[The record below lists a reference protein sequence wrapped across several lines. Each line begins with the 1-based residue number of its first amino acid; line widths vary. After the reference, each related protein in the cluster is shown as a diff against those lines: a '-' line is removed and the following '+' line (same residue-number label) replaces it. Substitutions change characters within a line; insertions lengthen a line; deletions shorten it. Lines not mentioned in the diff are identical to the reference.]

1 MMDCPR
7 LVIAG
12 TSSGVGKTTATLA
25 ILAALRE
32 RGRKVQPFKAG
43 PDFIDPS
50 HHRAATGRPSRN
62 LYTGAGKGKTT
73 AALGRALRCIG
84 HGWKVAV
91 VQFIKGAMETAE
103 ECALTSFGDRVVFL
117 RMGEGYTWETQ
128 DQVRDTKCAQE
139 AWQSACR
146 FMQDPSYAMVIL
158 DEFNIALQHGY
169 VRLEEVLPVLGNRP
183 SMQHVVITGRGGAAE
198 LLEEADLVT
207 EMKHVKHPFRK
218 GIKAQ
223 PGVKF

>member
-1 MMDCPR
+1 MDQAEHKGR
-7 LVIAG
+7 MERLKASVDRRIAEAQQEKGLVI
-12 TSSGVGKTTATLA
+12 V
-25 ILAALRE
+25 
-32 RGRKVQPFKAG
+32 
-43 PDFIDPS
+43 
-50 HHRAATGRPSRN
+50 
-62 LYTGAGKGKTT
+62 YTGAGKGKTT
-73 AALGRALRCIG
+73 AALGMALRCIG

-91 VQFIKGAMETAE
+91 VQFIKGAIDTAE
-103 ECALTSFGDRVVFL
+103 ERALRSFGDRVVFL

-128 DQVRDTKCAQE
+128 DQARDTTCAQA

-146 FMQDPSYAMVIL
+146 FMQDPSYAKVIL

-169 VRLEEVLPVLGNRP
+169 VRLEEVLPVLANRP
-183 SMQHVVITGRGGAAE
+183 SMQHVVITGRGGPAE

-223 PGVKF
+223 PGVEF